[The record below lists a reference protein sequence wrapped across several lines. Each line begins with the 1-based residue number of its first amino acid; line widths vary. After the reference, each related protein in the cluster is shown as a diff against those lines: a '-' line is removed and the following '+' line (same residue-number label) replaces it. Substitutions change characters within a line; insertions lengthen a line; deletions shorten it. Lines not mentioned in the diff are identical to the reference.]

1 MACAAIESLWRSFA
15 AELGPHGVR
24 LVVVGSVGSPD
35 VQEMIKQHAKAAGKS
50 LEEVQANLGSSTLLK
65 RLPRV
70 TEVANVAAIMA
81 SDYASAMTGV
91 IANVTCGYIV
101 D

>member
-1 MACAAIESLWRSFA
+1 MLLEHKNAVIYGAGGAVGTAVARAFGRNGA
-15 AELGPHGVR
+15 R
-24 LVVVGSVGSPD
+24 LFLAGRTG
-35 VQEMIKQHAKAAGKS
+35 AK
-50 LEEVQANLGSSTLLK
+50 
-65 RLPRV
+65 
-70 TEVANVAAIMA
+70 

>member
-1 MACAAIESLWRSFA
+1 
-15 AELGPHGVR
+15 LG
-24 LVVVGSVGSPD
+24 
-35 VQEMIKQHAKAAGKS
+35 
-50 LEEVQANLGSSTLLK
+50 
-65 RLPRV
+65 RLPKV
-70 TEVANVAAIMA
+70 AEVANAAVLMA

>member
-1 MACAAIESLWRSFA
+1 LAES
-15 AELGPHGVR
+15 GN
-24 LVVVGSVGSPD
+24 D
-35 VQEMIKQHAKAAGKS
+35 
-50 LEEVQANLGSSTLLK
+50 TLLG

-70 TEVANVAAIMA
+70 AEVANVATLMA

-91 IANVTCGYIV
+91 IANVTGGYIV

>member
-1 MACAAIESLWRSFA
+1 MSEQNTF
-15 AELGPHGVR
+15 
-24 LVVVGSVGSPD
+24 
-35 VQEMIKQHAKAAGKS
+35 
-50 LEEVQANLGSSTLLK
+50 EEVLADSGSDTLLG
-65 RLPRV
+65 RLPSV
-70 TEVANVAAIMA
+70 KEVANAAAFMA